1 MSGRRVALVVCGLAL
16 VLAGCGDSGDEPQ
29 ASRTVTVTAEPT
41 SGSSE
46 TPSSTP
52 SSTPSFSVAP
62 TATVPSATQE
72 PSVAP
77 TKSATAQPS
86 PRPSGPPDDGVPR
99 TYDAALEHFD
109 TWGSE
114 PVRARRFQSPSGNIY
129 CVVKHDIYPSACEIG
144 EGAVRDAAVCAGS
157 PTSRVGRI
165 EFHQRRAVPVCN
177 TDTFW
182 EPGAPVLGYGEA
194 ARVPG
199 GDVMCLSET
208 IGVTCISLSRTEGFF
223 LHRGEYVI
231 FNAG

>member
-16 VLAGCGDSGDEPQ
+16 VLAGCGDGGDVPQ
-29 ASRTVTVTAEPT
+29 ASTTVTVTAEPT
-41 SGSSE
+41 SEAPE
-46 TPSSTP
+46 TPSPTP
-52 SSTPSFSVAP
+52 SLSVAP
-62 TATVPSATQE
+62 TATVPPATQE
-72 PSVAP
+72 PSAVP

-86 PRPSGPPDDGVPR
+86 PEPSGSAGAGIPLTD
-99 TYDAALEHFD
+99 DAALEHFD

-129 CVVKHDIYPSACEIG
+129 CVVKHDLYPSGCEIR
-144 EGAVRDAAVCAGS
+144 EGAVRDEAVCVGS
-157 PTSRVGRI
+157 PSSHVGRI
-165 EFHQRRAVPVCN
+165 EFYRRRAVPVCN

-199 GDVMCLSET
+199 GGVMCLSET

-223 LHRGEYVI
+223 LRRGEYVI
-231 FNAG
+231 FKAG

>member
-1 MSGRRVALVVCGLAL
+1 MGPRSLALVVCGLAL
-16 VLAGCGDSGDEPQ
+16 VLAGCGDGGDEPR
-29 ASRTVTVTAEPT
+29 ATETVTVTAEPPSASPETT
-41 SGSSE
+41 SP
-46 TPSSTP
+46 TPSP
-52 SSTPSFSVAP
+52 SLAP
-62 TATVPSATQE
+62 TATVPPATEE
-72 PSVAP
+72 PSAVP
-77 TKSATAQPS
+77 TRSATAQPS
-86 PRPSGPPDDGVPR
+86 PAPSGPGGDGIPR

-114 PVRARRFQSPSGNIY
+114 PVRYRRFQSPSGNIY
-129 CVVKHDIYPSACEIG
+129 CVVKHDLYPSGCEIR
-144 EGAVRDAAVCAGS
+144 EGAVRDESVCAGS
-157 PTSRVGRI
+157 PSSFVGRI
-165 EFHQRRAVPVCN
+165 EFYQRRAVPVCN